1 MQNKNINLRNKTLVI
16 RCNYCGNINKIKAND
31 EIVCKYCHKD
41 INVDISERFDV
52 NIQSEEYYLY
62 QLKAAIINHDDE
74 KIEKYKEDLKLL
86 ECHDDIY
93 MHLINR
99 RALKNFEKEE
109 NVDFIVEYM
118 ILQNKNFTK
127 EEKIT
132 RIKKTN
138 NKEKYL
144 KMLGNEEESQELY
157 DNVYEENTDNSSFDV
172 VKDNSFKFFVLFLSI
187 STILSILLRFLSQF
201 IFPEEVLFPS
211 MIIVSVVPATLFT
224 ISMMKIIKIKN
235 QFLRFL
241 IIIGIIVGSFLI
253 ISFLLTLHLSE
264 GSMKNRFDTYL
275 YHLINGFKEI
285 NEAMNANFNGE

>member
-1 MQNKNINLRNKTLVI
+1 MKV
-16 RCNYCGNINKIKAND
+16 GEDIK
-31 EIVCKYCHKD
+31 EKV
-41 INVDISERFDV
+41 VSESEKMSQLFDV
-52 NIQSEEYYLY
+52 NIQSEEYYLF
-62 QLKAAIINHDDE
+62 QLKAAIINHDEE

-109 NVDFIVEYM
+109 NVDFVVEYM
-118 ILQNKNFTK
+118 ILQNKNYTK

-144 KMLGNEEESQELY
+144 KMLEDEEESQELY
-157 DNVYEENTDNSSFDV
+157 DNVYEENTDNSSYDV

-187 STILSILLRFLSQF
+187 ATVLSILFRFLSKF
-201 IFPEEVLFPS
+201 IFPEEVLFAS
-211 MIIVSVVPATLFT
+211 MIVVSIAPAIIFT
-224 ISMMKIIKIKN
+224 VSMMKIIKVKN
-235 QFLRFL
+235 QFVRFL

-253 ISFLLTLHLSE
+253 ISFLLIL
-264 GSMKNRFDTYL
+264 
-275 YHLINGFKEI
+275 
-285 NEAMNANFNGE
+285 